1 MDADRSKNAA
11 VDVSGRINVVPDR
24 NPEQLVQHRHKIA
37 VRRDR
42 LTVFRTMTGT
52 EIETEIETV
61 GEIADVMI
69 KQKKKRASGCKAGR
83 PFQYFFS
90 WILLLSKARYK
101 DCRLLRRDRNRFPGW
116 HTGINPGMQW
126 WNCEYHHPR
135 LTLLQHRW
143 EWSR

>member
-69 KQKKKRASGCKAGR
+69 KQKKRGR
-83 PFQYFFS
+83 LAVKPGALSNTFLVGFYFFPKLVIKIVAFFAEIGIGFQVG
-90 WILLLSKARYK
+90 IL
-101 DCRLLRRDRNRFPGW
+101 G
-116 HTGINPGMQW
+116 
-126 WNCEYHHPR
+126 
-135 LTLLQHRW
+135 
-143 EWSR
+143 